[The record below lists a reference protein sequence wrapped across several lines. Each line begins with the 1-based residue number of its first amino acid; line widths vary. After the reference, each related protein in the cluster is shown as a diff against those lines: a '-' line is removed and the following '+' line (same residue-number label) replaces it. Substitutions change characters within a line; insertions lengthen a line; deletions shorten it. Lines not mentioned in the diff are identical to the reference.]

1 MGTTPEKVVTMYLD
15 EKFKSATVE
24 GELLAKCENLKTLS
38 CASCGLTTLA
48 GFPALAN
55 LKDLSLNDNRIAD
68 GLEALVGCKALSSLS
83 LANNKLANV
92 DDLKAVAEELTLSV
106 LELEANPLTENEDY
120 HEKVMTMMPTLNVL
134 DGRDEFGN
142 EIEDDDED
150 DDEDEDARARWSFE
164 RRSED
169 KLEALRER
177 LRKKIESSR
186 TARRAVETAETA
198 RDAKEWR
205 ERRNEAKR
213 EKKRKERANATLTE
227 ARRGEKRAKGVDG
240 EAKGG
245 MGAGGGGASDMAF
258 GRITTDDVALNSGRK
273 KKKESKEALLRKVQ
287 ARQKAIDDAG
297 GEEGGGKAVAEK
309 FAWEAALSRASGEK
323 VLDDPKL
330 LQKSIKREARAK
342 KKSREKWEE
351 RTAKVKEQ
359 MDAAQTK
366 RKSNIKARKDGKMER
381 KMDKASNKRNRPG
394 FEGRSDGFINK

>member
-1 MGTTPEKVVTMYLD
+1 MYLD

-150 DDEDEDARARWSFE
+150 DDEDEDDEDDEDEDEDDDEDDEDADEDEDEDESEEEEEEEEEEMGLADLYGDKPLEDDDDDDDAFVE
-164 RRSED
+164 DEDPESED
-169 KLEALRER
+169 IDEE
-177 LRKKIESSR
+177 ES
-186 TARRAVETAETA
+186 
-198 RDAKEWR
+198 
-205 ERRNEAKR
+205 
-213 EKKRKERANATLTE
+213 
-227 ARRGEKRAKGVDG
+227 
-240 EAKGG
+240 
-245 MGAGGGGASDMAF
+245 
-258 GRITTDDVALNSGRK
+258 DDD
-273 KKKESKEALLRKVQ
+273 E
-287 ARQKAIDDAG
+287 D
-297 GEEGGGKAVAEK
+297 
-309 FAWEAALSRASGEK
+309 EAA
-323 VLDDPKL
+323 
-330 LQKSIKREARAK
+330 AK
-342 KKSREKWEE
+342 KPK
-351 RTAKVKEQ
+351 
-359 MDAAQTK
+359 
-366 RKSNIKARKDGKMER
+366 I
-381 KMDKASNKRNRPG
+381 
-394 FEGRSDGFINK
+394 

>member
-142 EIEDDDED
+142 EIEDDDDD
-150 DDEDEDARARWSFE
+150 DDEDEDDEDDEDEDEDDDEDDEDADEDEDEDEDEEEEEEEEMGLADLYGDKPLEDDDDDDDAFVE
-164 RRSED
+164 DEDPESED
-169 KLEALRER
+169 IDEE
-177 LRKKIESSR
+177 ES
-186 TARRAVETAETA
+186 
-198 RDAKEWR
+198 
-205 ERRNEAKR
+205 
-213 EKKRKERANATLTE
+213 
-227 ARRGEKRAKGVDG
+227 
-240 EAKGG
+240 
-245 MGAGGGGASDMAF
+245 
-258 GRITTDDVALNSGRK
+258 DDD
-273 KKKESKEALLRKVQ
+273 E
-287 ARQKAIDDAG
+287 D
-297 GEEGGGKAVAEK
+297 
-309 FAWEAALSRASGEK
+309 EAA
-323 VLDDPKL
+323 
-330 LQKSIKREARAK
+330 AK
-342 KKSREKWEE
+342 KPK
-351 RTAKVKEQ
+351 
-359 MDAAQTK
+359 
-366 RKSNIKARKDGKMER
+366 I
-381 KMDKASNKRNRPG
+381 
-394 FEGRSDGFINK
+394 

>member
-150 DDEDEDARARWSFE
+150 DDDEDDEDEDEDDDEDDEDADEDEDESEEEEEEEEEEMGLADLYGDKPLEDDDDDDDAFVE
-164 RRSED
+164 DEDPESED
-169 KLEALRER
+169 IDEE
-177 LRKKIESSR
+177 ES
-186 TARRAVETAETA
+186 
-198 RDAKEWR
+198 
-205 ERRNEAKR
+205 
-213 EKKRKERANATLTE
+213 
-227 ARRGEKRAKGVDG
+227 
-240 EAKGG
+240 
-245 MGAGGGGASDMAF
+245 
-258 GRITTDDVALNSGRK
+258 DDD
-273 KKKESKEALLRKVQ
+273 E
-287 ARQKAIDDAG
+287 D
-297 GEEGGGKAVAEK
+297 
-309 FAWEAALSRASGEK
+309 EAA
-323 VLDDPKL
+323 
-330 LQKSIKREARAK
+330 AK
-342 KKSREKWEE
+342 KPK
-351 RTAKVKEQ
+351 
-359 MDAAQTK
+359 
-366 RKSNIKARKDGKMER
+366 I
-381 KMDKASNKRNRPG
+381 
-394 FEGRSDGFINK
+394 

>member
-150 DDEDEDARARWSFE
+150 EDEDEDDEDDEDEDEDDDEDDEDADEDEDESEEEEEEEEMGLADLYGDKPLEDDDDDDDAFVE
-164 RRSED
+164 DEDPESED
-169 KLEALRER
+169 IDEE
-177 LRKKIESSR
+177 ES
-186 TARRAVETAETA
+186 
-198 RDAKEWR
+198 
-205 ERRNEAKR
+205 
-213 EKKRKERANATLTE
+213 
-227 ARRGEKRAKGVDG
+227 
-240 EAKGG
+240 
-245 MGAGGGGASDMAF
+245 
-258 GRITTDDVALNSGRK
+258 DD
-273 KKKESKEALLRKVQ
+273 
-287 ARQKAIDDAG
+287 DDD
-297 GEEGGGKAVAEK
+297 
-309 FAWEAALSRASGEK
+309 EAA
-323 VLDDPKL
+323 
-330 LQKSIKREARAK
+330 AK
-342 KKSREKWEE
+342 KPK
-351 RTAKVKEQ
+351 
-359 MDAAQTK
+359 
-366 RKSNIKARKDGKMER
+366 I
-381 KMDKASNKRNRPG
+381 
-394 FEGRSDGFINK
+394 

>member
-150 DDEDEDARARWSFE
+150 DDEDEDDEDDEDEDEDDDEDDEDEDESEEEEEEEEEEMGLADLYGDKPLEDDDDDDDAFVE
-164 RRSED
+164 DEDPESED
-169 KLEALRER
+169 IDEE
-177 LRKKIESSR
+177 ES
-186 TARRAVETAETA
+186 
-198 RDAKEWR
+198 
-205 ERRNEAKR
+205 
-213 EKKRKERANATLTE
+213 
-227 ARRGEKRAKGVDG
+227 
-240 EAKGG
+240 
-245 MGAGGGGASDMAF
+245 
-258 GRITTDDVALNSGRK
+258 DDD
-273 KKKESKEALLRKVQ
+273 E
-287 ARQKAIDDAG
+287 D
-297 GEEGGGKAVAEK
+297 
-309 FAWEAALSRASGEK
+309 EAA
-323 VLDDPKL
+323 
-330 LQKSIKREARAK
+330 AK
-342 KKSREKWEE
+342 KPK
-351 RTAKVKEQ
+351 
-359 MDAAQTK
+359 
-366 RKSNIKARKDGKMER
+366 I
-381 KMDKASNKRNRPG
+381 
-394 FEGRSDGFINK
+394 

>member
-150 DDEDEDARARWSFE
+150 DDEDEDDEDDEDEDEDDDEDDEDADE
-164 RRSED
+164 DEDESE
-169 KLEALRER
+169 EE
-177 LRKKIESSR
+177 E
-186 TARRAVETAETA
+186 EE
-198 RDAKEWR
+198 E
-205 ERRNEAKR
+205 EE
-213 EKKRKERANATLTE
+213 E
-227 ARRGEKRAKGVDG
+227 
-240 EAKGG
+240 
-245 MGAGGGGASDMAF
+245 MA
-258 GRITTDDVALNSGRK
+258 
-273 KKKESKEALLRKVQ
+273 
-287 ARQKAIDDAG
+287 
-297 GEEGGGKAVAEK
+297 
-309 FAWEAALSRASGEK
+309 
-323 VLDDPKL
+323 
-330 LQKSIKREARAK
+330 
-342 KKSREKWEE
+342 
-351 RTAKVKEQ
+351 
-359 MDAAQTK
+359 
-366 RKSNIKARKDGKMER
+366 
-381 KMDKASNKRNRPG
+381 
-394 FEGRSDGFINK
+394 

>member
-142 EIEDDDED
+142 EIEDDDDD
-150 DDEDEDARARWSFE
+150 DDEDEDDEDDEDEDEDDDEDDEDADEDEDESEEEEEEEEMGLADLYGDKPLEDDDDDDDAFVE
-164 RRSED
+164 DEDPESED
-169 KLEALRER
+169 IDEE
-177 LRKKIESSR
+177 ES
-186 TARRAVETAETA
+186 
-198 RDAKEWR
+198 
-205 ERRNEAKR
+205 
-213 EKKRKERANATLTE
+213 
-227 ARRGEKRAKGVDG
+227 
-240 EAKGG
+240 
-245 MGAGGGGASDMAF
+245 
-258 GRITTDDVALNSGRK
+258 DDD
-273 KKKESKEALLRKVQ
+273 E
-287 ARQKAIDDAG
+287 D
-297 GEEGGGKAVAEK
+297 
-309 FAWEAALSRASGEK
+309 EAA
-323 VLDDPKL
+323 
-330 LQKSIKREARAK
+330 AK
-342 KKSREKWEE
+342 KPK
-351 RTAKVKEQ
+351 
-359 MDAAQTK
+359 
-366 RKSNIKARKDGKMER
+366 I
-381 KMDKASNKRNRPG
+381 
-394 FEGRSDGFINK
+394 

>member
-150 DDEDEDARARWSFE
+150 DDEDEDDEDDEDEDEDDDEDADEDEDESEEEEEEEEMGLADLYGDKPLEDDDDDDDAFVE
-164 RRSED
+164 DEDPESED
-169 KLEALRER
+169 IDEE
-177 LRKKIESSR
+177 ES
-186 TARRAVETAETA
+186 
-198 RDAKEWR
+198 
-205 ERRNEAKR
+205 
-213 EKKRKERANATLTE
+213 
-227 ARRGEKRAKGVDG
+227 
-240 EAKGG
+240 
-245 MGAGGGGASDMAF
+245 
-258 GRITTDDVALNSGRK
+258 DDD
-273 KKKESKEALLRKVQ
+273 E
-287 ARQKAIDDAG
+287 D
-297 GEEGGGKAVAEK
+297 
-309 FAWEAALSRASGEK
+309 EAA
-323 VLDDPKL
+323 
-330 LQKSIKREARAK
+330 AK
-342 KKSREKWEE
+342 KPK
-351 RTAKVKEQ
+351 
-359 MDAAQTK
+359 
-366 RKSNIKARKDGKMER
+366 I
-381 KMDKASNKRNRPG
+381 
-394 FEGRSDGFINK
+394 

>member
-150 DDEDEDARARWSFE
+150 DDEDEDDEDDEDEDEDDEEDDEDEDESEEEEEEEEEEMGLADLYGDKPLEDDDDDDDAFVE
-164 RRSED
+164 DEDPESED
-169 KLEALRER
+169 IDEE
-177 LRKKIESSR
+177 ES
-186 TARRAVETAETA
+186 
-198 RDAKEWR
+198 
-205 ERRNEAKR
+205 
-213 EKKRKERANATLTE
+213 
-227 ARRGEKRAKGVDG
+227 
-240 EAKGG
+240 
-245 MGAGGGGASDMAF
+245 
-258 GRITTDDVALNSGRK
+258 DDD
-273 KKKESKEALLRKVQ
+273 E
-287 ARQKAIDDAG
+287 D
-297 GEEGGGKAVAEK
+297 
-309 FAWEAALSRASGEK
+309 EAA
-323 VLDDPKL
+323 
-330 LQKSIKREARAK
+330 AK
-342 KKSREKWEE
+342 KPK
-351 RTAKVKEQ
+351 
-359 MDAAQTK
+359 
-366 RKSNIKARKDGKMER
+366 I
-381 KMDKASNKRNRPG
+381 
-394 FEGRSDGFINK
+394 

>member
-150 DDEDEDARARWSFE
+150 DDEDEDDEDDEDEDDDEDDEDADEDEDESEEEEEEEEEEMGLADLYGDKPLEDDDDDDDAFVE
-164 RRSED
+164 DEDPESED
-169 KLEALRER
+169 IDEE
-177 LRKKIESSR
+177 ES
-186 TARRAVETAETA
+186 
-198 RDAKEWR
+198 
-205 ERRNEAKR
+205 
-213 EKKRKERANATLTE
+213 
-227 ARRGEKRAKGVDG
+227 
-240 EAKGG
+240 
-245 MGAGGGGASDMAF
+245 
-258 GRITTDDVALNSGRK
+258 DDD
-273 KKKESKEALLRKVQ
+273 E
-287 ARQKAIDDAG
+287 D
-297 GEEGGGKAVAEK
+297 
-309 FAWEAALSRASGEK
+309 EAA
-323 VLDDPKL
+323 
-330 LQKSIKREARAK
+330 AK
-342 KKSREKWEE
+342 KPK
-351 RTAKVKEQ
+351 
-359 MDAAQTK
+359 
-366 RKSNIKARKDGKMER
+366 I
-381 KMDKASNKRNRPG
+381 
-394 FEGRSDGFINK
+394 

>member
-150 DDEDEDARARWSFE
+150 DDEDEDDEDDEDEDEDDDEDDEDEDEDDDESEEEEEEEEEEMGLADLYGDKPLEDDDDDDDAFVE
-164 RRSED
+164 DEDPESED
-169 KLEALRER
+169 IDEE
-177 LRKKIESSR
+177 ES
-186 TARRAVETAETA
+186 
-198 RDAKEWR
+198 
-205 ERRNEAKR
+205 
-213 EKKRKERANATLTE
+213 
-227 ARRGEKRAKGVDG
+227 
-240 EAKGG
+240 
-245 MGAGGGGASDMAF
+245 
-258 GRITTDDVALNSGRK
+258 DDD
-273 KKKESKEALLRKVQ
+273 E
-287 ARQKAIDDAG
+287 D
-297 GEEGGGKAVAEK
+297 
-309 FAWEAALSRASGEK
+309 EAA
-323 VLDDPKL
+323 
-330 LQKSIKREARAK
+330 AK
-342 KKSREKWEE
+342 KPK
-351 RTAKVKEQ
+351 
-359 MDAAQTK
+359 
-366 RKSNIKARKDGKMER
+366 I
-381 KMDKASNKRNRPG
+381 
-394 FEGRSDGFINK
+394 

>member
-150 DDEDEDARARWSFE
+150 DDETKTTTKTKTNDEDDDEDDEDEDESEEEEEEEEMGLADLYGDKPLEDDDDDDDAFVE
-164 RRSED
+164 DEDPESED
-169 KLEALRER
+169 IDEE
-177 LRKKIESSR
+177 ES
-186 TARRAVETAETA
+186 
-198 RDAKEWR
+198 
-205 ERRNEAKR
+205 
-213 EKKRKERANATLTE
+213 
-227 ARRGEKRAKGVDG
+227 
-240 EAKGG
+240 
-245 MGAGGGGASDMAF
+245 
-258 GRITTDDVALNSGRK
+258 DD
-273 KKKESKEALLRKVQ
+273 
-287 ARQKAIDDAG
+287 DDD
-297 GEEGGGKAVAEK
+297 
-309 FAWEAALSRASGEK
+309 EAA
-323 VLDDPKL
+323 
-330 LQKSIKREARAK
+330 AK
-342 KKSREKWEE
+342 KPK
-351 RTAKVKEQ
+351 
-359 MDAAQTK
+359 
-366 RKSNIKARKDGKMER
+366 I
-381 KMDKASNKRNRPG
+381 
-394 FEGRSDGFINK
+394 

>member
-150 DDEDEDARARWSFE
+150 DDEDEDDEDDEDEDEDDEEDDEDEDDAE
-164 RRSED
+164 DDDDEDEDEDESED
-169 KLEALRER
+169 EDEDEAMGFADLYGDKPLE
-177 LRKKIESSR
+177 
-186 TARRAVETAETA
+186 
-198 RDAKEWR
+198 
-205 ERRNEAKR
+205 
-213 EKKRKERANATLTE
+213 
-227 ARRGEKRAKGVDG
+227 
-240 EAKGG
+240 
-245 MGAGGGGASDMAF
+245 
-258 GRITTDDVALNSGRK
+258 DDDDD
-273 KKKESKEALLRKVQ
+273 
-287 ARQKAIDDAG
+287 DDAFVEDEDPESEDID
-297 GEEGGGKAVAEK
+297 EEESDDDED
-309 FAWEAALSRASGEK
+309 EAA
-323 VLDDPKL
+323 
-330 LQKSIKREARAK
+330 AK
-342 KKSREKWEE
+342 KPK
-351 RTAKVKEQ
+351 
-359 MDAAQTK
+359 
-366 RKSNIKARKDGKMER
+366 I
-381 KMDKASNKRNRPG
+381 
-394 FEGRSDGFINK
+394 

>member
-1 MGTTPEKVVTMYLD
+1 MYLD

-150 DDEDEDARARWSFE
+150 DDEDEDDEDDEDEDEDDDEDDEDADEDEDESEEEEEEEEMGLADLYGDKPLEDDDDDDAFVE
-164 RRSED
+164 DEDPESED
-169 KLEALRER
+169 IDEE
-177 LRKKIESSR
+177 ES
-186 TARRAVETAETA
+186 
-198 RDAKEWR
+198 
-205 ERRNEAKR
+205 
-213 EKKRKERANATLTE
+213 
-227 ARRGEKRAKGVDG
+227 
-240 EAKGG
+240 
-245 MGAGGGGASDMAF
+245 
-258 GRITTDDVALNSGRK
+258 DDD
-273 KKKESKEALLRKVQ
+273 E
-287 ARQKAIDDAG
+287 D
-297 GEEGGGKAVAEK
+297 
-309 FAWEAALSRASGEK
+309 EAA
-323 VLDDPKL
+323 
-330 LQKSIKREARAK
+330 AK
-342 KKSREKWEE
+342 KPK
-351 RTAKVKEQ
+351 
-359 MDAAQTK
+359 
-366 RKSNIKARKDGKMER
+366 I
-381 KMDKASNKRNRPG
+381 
-394 FEGRSDGFINK
+394 

>member
-150 DDEDEDARARWSFE
+150 DDEDEDDEDDEDEDDDEDDEDEDEDDDEDESEEEEEEEEMGLADLYGDKPLEDDDDDDDAFVE
-164 RRSED
+164 DEDPESED
-169 KLEALRER
+169 IDEE
-177 LRKKIESSR
+177 ES
-186 TARRAVETAETA
+186 
-198 RDAKEWR
+198 
-205 ERRNEAKR
+205 
-213 EKKRKERANATLTE
+213 
-227 ARRGEKRAKGVDG
+227 
-240 EAKGG
+240 
-245 MGAGGGGASDMAF
+245 
-258 GRITTDDVALNSGRK
+258 DDD
-273 KKKESKEALLRKVQ
+273 E
-287 ARQKAIDDAG
+287 D
-297 GEEGGGKAVAEK
+297 
-309 FAWEAALSRASGEK
+309 EAA
-323 VLDDPKL
+323 
-330 LQKSIKREARAK
+330 AK
-342 KKSREKWEE
+342 KPK
-351 RTAKVKEQ
+351 
-359 MDAAQTK
+359 
-366 RKSNIKARKDGKMER
+366 I
-381 KMDKASNKRNRPG
+381 
-394 FEGRSDGFINK
+394 

>member
-150 DDEDEDARARWSFE
+150 DDEDEDDEDDEDEDEDEDESEEEEEEEEEEMGLADLYGDKPLEDDDDDDDAFVE
-164 RRSED
+164 DEDPESED
-169 KLEALRER
+169 IDEE
-177 LRKKIESSR
+177 ES
-186 TARRAVETAETA
+186 
-198 RDAKEWR
+198 
-205 ERRNEAKR
+205 
-213 EKKRKERANATLTE
+213 
-227 ARRGEKRAKGVDG
+227 
-240 EAKGG
+240 
-245 MGAGGGGASDMAF
+245 
-258 GRITTDDVALNSGRK
+258 DDD
-273 KKKESKEALLRKVQ
+273 E
-287 ARQKAIDDAG
+287 D
-297 GEEGGGKAVAEK
+297 
-309 FAWEAALSRASGEK
+309 EAA
-323 VLDDPKL
+323 
-330 LQKSIKREARAK
+330 AK
-342 KKSREKWEE
+342 KPK
-351 RTAKVKEQ
+351 
-359 MDAAQTK
+359 
-366 RKSNIKARKDGKMER
+366 I
-381 KMDKASNKRNRPG
+381 
-394 FEGRSDGFINK
+394 

>member
-150 DDEDEDARARWSFE
+150 DDEDEDEDDEDEDEDDDEDDEDADEDEDEDESEEEEEEEEMGLADLYGDKPLEDDDDDDDAFVE
-164 RRSED
+164 DEDPESED
-169 KLEALRER
+169 IDEE
-177 LRKKIESSR
+177 ES
-186 TARRAVETAETA
+186 
-198 RDAKEWR
+198 
-205 ERRNEAKR
+205 
-213 EKKRKERANATLTE
+213 
-227 ARRGEKRAKGVDG
+227 
-240 EAKGG
+240 
-245 MGAGGGGASDMAF
+245 
-258 GRITTDDVALNSGRK
+258 DDD
-273 KKKESKEALLRKVQ
+273 E
-287 ARQKAIDDAG
+287 D
-297 GEEGGGKAVAEK
+297 
-309 FAWEAALSRASGEK
+309 EAA
-323 VLDDPKL
+323 
-330 LQKSIKREARAK
+330 AK
-342 KKSREKWEE
+342 KPK
-351 RTAKVKEQ
+351 
-359 MDAAQTK
+359 
-366 RKSNIKARKDGKMER
+366 I
-381 KMDKASNKRNRPG
+381 
-394 FEGRSDGFINK
+394 

>member
-142 EIEDDDED
+142 EIEADDEDDAADDEDDEAEDED
-150 DDEDEDARARWSFE
+150 DDEDDEDADEDEDEDESEEEEEEEEMGLADLYGDKPLEDDDDDDDAFVE
-164 RRSED
+164 DEDPESED
-169 KLEALRER
+169 IDEE
-177 LRKKIESSR
+177 ES
-186 TARRAVETAETA
+186 
-198 RDAKEWR
+198 
-205 ERRNEAKR
+205 
-213 EKKRKERANATLTE
+213 
-227 ARRGEKRAKGVDG
+227 
-240 EAKGG
+240 
-245 MGAGGGGASDMAF
+245 
-258 GRITTDDVALNSGRK
+258 DDD
-273 KKKESKEALLRKVQ
+273 E
-287 ARQKAIDDAG
+287 D
-297 GEEGGGKAVAEK
+297 
-309 FAWEAALSRASGEK
+309 EAA
-323 VLDDPKL
+323 
-330 LQKSIKREARAK
+330 AK
-342 KKSREKWEE
+342 KPK
-351 RTAKVKEQ
+351 
-359 MDAAQTK
+359 
-366 RKSNIKARKDGKMER
+366 I
-381 KMDKASNKRNRPG
+381 
-394 FEGRSDGFINK
+394 

>member
-150 DDEDEDARARWSFE
+150 DDEDEDDEDDEDEDEDDDEDDEDADEDEDEDEDEEEEEEEEMGLADLYGDKPLEDDDDDDDAFVE
-164 RRSED
+164 DEDPESED
-169 KLEALRER
+169 IDEE
-177 LRKKIESSR
+177 ES
-186 TARRAVETAETA
+186 
-198 RDAKEWR
+198 
-205 ERRNEAKR
+205 
-213 EKKRKERANATLTE
+213 
-227 ARRGEKRAKGVDG
+227 
-240 EAKGG
+240 
-245 MGAGGGGASDMAF
+245 
-258 GRITTDDVALNSGRK
+258 DDD
-273 KKKESKEALLRKVQ
+273 E
-287 ARQKAIDDAG
+287 D
-297 GEEGGGKAVAEK
+297 
-309 FAWEAALSRASGEK
+309 EAA
-323 VLDDPKL
+323 
-330 LQKSIKREARAK
+330 AK
-342 KKSREKWEE
+342 KPK
-351 RTAKVKEQ
+351 
-359 MDAAQTK
+359 
-366 RKSNIKARKDGKMER
+366 I
-381 KMDKASNKRNRPG
+381 
-394 FEGRSDGFINK
+394 

>member
-1 MGTTPEKVVTMYLD
+1 MYLD

-150 DDEDEDARARWSFE
+150 DDEDEDDEDDEDEDEDDDEDDEDADEDEDEDEDEEEEEEEEMGLADLYGDKPLEDDDDDDDAFVE
-164 RRSED
+164 DEDPESED
-169 KLEALRER
+169 IDEE
-177 LRKKIESSR
+177 ES
-186 TARRAVETAETA
+186 
-198 RDAKEWR
+198 
-205 ERRNEAKR
+205 
-213 EKKRKERANATLTE
+213 
-227 ARRGEKRAKGVDG
+227 
-240 EAKGG
+240 
-245 MGAGGGGASDMAF
+245 
-258 GRITTDDVALNSGRK
+258 DDD
-273 KKKESKEALLRKVQ
+273 E
-287 ARQKAIDDAG
+287 D
-297 GEEGGGKAVAEK
+297 
-309 FAWEAALSRASGEK
+309 EAA
-323 VLDDPKL
+323 
-330 LQKSIKREARAK
+330 AK
-342 KKSREKWEE
+342 KPK
-351 RTAKVKEQ
+351 
-359 MDAAQTK
+359 
-366 RKSNIKARKDGKMER
+366 I
-381 KMDKASNKRNRPG
+381 
-394 FEGRSDGFINK
+394 

>member
-142 EIEDDDED
+142 EIEDDDDD
-150 DDEDEDARARWSFE
+150 DDEDEDDEDDEDEDEDDDEDDEDEDEDEDESEEEEEEEEMGLADLYGDKPLEDDDDDDDAFVE
-164 RRSED
+164 DEDPESED
-169 KLEALRER
+169 IDEE
-177 LRKKIESSR
+177 ES
-186 TARRAVETAETA
+186 
-198 RDAKEWR
+198 
-205 ERRNEAKR
+205 
-213 EKKRKERANATLTE
+213 
-227 ARRGEKRAKGVDG
+227 
-240 EAKGG
+240 
-245 MGAGGGGASDMAF
+245 
-258 GRITTDDVALNSGRK
+258 DDD
-273 KKKESKEALLRKVQ
+273 E
-287 ARQKAIDDAG
+287 D
-297 GEEGGGKAVAEK
+297 
-309 FAWEAALSRASGEK
+309 EAA
-323 VLDDPKL
+323 
-330 LQKSIKREARAK
+330 AK
-342 KKSREKWEE
+342 KPK
-351 RTAKVKEQ
+351 
-359 MDAAQTK
+359 
-366 RKSNIKARKDGKMER
+366 I
-381 KMDKASNKRNRPG
+381 
-394 FEGRSDGFINK
+394 

>member
-150 DDEDEDARARWSFE
+150 DDEDEDDEDDEDEDEDDDEDDEDEDEDESEEEEEEEEEEMGLADLYGDKPLEDDDDDDDAFIE
-164 RRSED
+164 DEDPESED
-169 KLEALRER
+169 IDEE
-177 LRKKIESSR
+177 ES
-186 TARRAVETAETA
+186 
-198 RDAKEWR
+198 
-205 ERRNEAKR
+205 
-213 EKKRKERANATLTE
+213 
-227 ARRGEKRAKGVDG
+227 
-240 EAKGG
+240 
-245 MGAGGGGASDMAF
+245 
-258 GRITTDDVALNSGRK
+258 DDD
-273 KKKESKEALLRKVQ
+273 E
-287 ARQKAIDDAG
+287 D
-297 GEEGGGKAVAEK
+297 
-309 FAWEAALSRASGEK
+309 EAA
-323 VLDDPKL
+323 
-330 LQKSIKREARAK
+330 AK
-342 KKSREKWEE
+342 KPK
-351 RTAKVKEQ
+351 
-359 MDAAQTK
+359 
-366 RKSNIKARKDGKMER
+366 I
-381 KMDKASNKRNRPG
+381 
-394 FEGRSDGFINK
+394 

>member
-150 DDEDEDARARWSFE
+150 DDEDEDDEDDEDEDEDDDEDDEDADEDEDESEEEEEEEEEEMGLADLYGDKPLEDDDDDDAAFVE
-164 RRSED
+164 DEDPESED
-169 KLEALRER
+169 IDEE
-177 LRKKIESSR
+177 ES
-186 TARRAVETAETA
+186 
-198 RDAKEWR
+198 
-205 ERRNEAKR
+205 
-213 EKKRKERANATLTE
+213 
-227 ARRGEKRAKGVDG
+227 
-240 EAKGG
+240 
-245 MGAGGGGASDMAF
+245 
-258 GRITTDDVALNSGRK
+258 DDD
-273 KKKESKEALLRKVQ
+273 E
-287 ARQKAIDDAG
+287 D
-297 GEEGGGKAVAEK
+297 
-309 FAWEAALSRASGEK
+309 EAA
-323 VLDDPKL
+323 
-330 LQKSIKREARAK
+330 AK
-342 KKSREKWEE
+342 KPK
-351 RTAKVKEQ
+351 
-359 MDAAQTK
+359 
-366 RKSNIKARKDGKMER
+366 I
-381 KMDKASNKRNRPG
+381 
-394 FEGRSDGFINK
+394 

>member
-150 DDEDEDARARWSFE
+150 DDEDEDDEDDEDEDEDDDEDDEDADEDEDEDESEEEEEEEEEEMGLADLYGDKPLEDDDDDDDAFVE
-164 RRSED
+164 DEDPESED
-169 KLEALRER
+169 IDEE
-177 LRKKIESSR
+177 ES
-186 TARRAVETAETA
+186 
-198 RDAKEWR
+198 
-205 ERRNEAKR
+205 
-213 EKKRKERANATLTE
+213 
-227 ARRGEKRAKGVDG
+227 
-240 EAKGG
+240 
-245 MGAGGGGASDMAF
+245 
-258 GRITTDDVALNSGRK
+258 DDD
-273 KKKESKEALLRKVQ
+273 E
-287 ARQKAIDDAG
+287 D
-297 GEEGGGKAVAEK
+297 
-309 FAWEAALSRASGEK
+309 EAA
-323 VLDDPKL
+323 
-330 LQKSIKREARAK
+330 AK
-342 KKSREKWEE
+342 KPK
-351 RTAKVKEQ
+351 
-359 MDAAQTK
+359 
-366 RKSNIKARKDGKMER
+366 I
-381 KMDKASNKRNRPG
+381 
-394 FEGRSDGFINK
+394 

>member
-1 MGTTPEKVVTMYLD
+1 MYLD

-150 DDEDEDARARWSFE
+150 DDEDEDDEDDEDEDEDDDEDDEDADEDEDESEEEEEEEEMGLADLYGDKPLEDDDDDDDAFVE
-164 RRSED
+164 DEDPESED
-169 KLEALRER
+169 IDEE
-177 LRKKIESSR
+177 ES
-186 TARRAVETAETA
+186 
-198 RDAKEWR
+198 
-205 ERRNEAKR
+205 
-213 EKKRKERANATLTE
+213 
-227 ARRGEKRAKGVDG
+227 
-240 EAKGG
+240 
-245 MGAGGGGASDMAF
+245 
-258 GRITTDDVALNSGRK
+258 DDD
-273 KKKESKEALLRKVQ
+273 E
-287 ARQKAIDDAG
+287 D
-297 GEEGGGKAVAEK
+297 
-309 FAWEAALSRASGEK
+309 EAA
-323 VLDDPKL
+323 
-330 LQKSIKREARAK
+330 AK
-342 KKSREKWEE
+342 KPK
-351 RTAKVKEQ
+351 
-359 MDAAQTK
+359 
-366 RKSNIKARKDGKMER
+366 I
-381 KMDKASNKRNRPG
+381 
-394 FEGRSDGFINK
+394 

>member
-68 GLEALVGCKALSSLS
+68 GLEALVRCKALSSLS

-150 DDEDEDARARWSFE
+150 DDEDEDDEDDEDEDEDDDEDDEDEDEDEDESEEEEEEEEEEMGLADLYGDKPLEDDDDDDDAFVE
-164 RRSED
+164 DEDPESED
-169 KLEALRER
+169 IDEE
-177 LRKKIESSR
+177 ES
-186 TARRAVETAETA
+186 
-198 RDAKEWR
+198 
-205 ERRNEAKR
+205 
-213 EKKRKERANATLTE
+213 
-227 ARRGEKRAKGVDG
+227 
-240 EAKGG
+240 
-245 MGAGGGGASDMAF
+245 
-258 GRITTDDVALNSGRK
+258 DDD
-273 KKKESKEALLRKVQ
+273 E
-287 ARQKAIDDAG
+287 D
-297 GEEGGGKAVAEK
+297 
-309 FAWEAALSRASGEK
+309 EAA
-323 VLDDPKL
+323 
-330 LQKSIKREARAK
+330 AK
-342 KKSREKWEE
+342 KPK
-351 RTAKVKEQ
+351 
-359 MDAAQTK
+359 
-366 RKSNIKARKDGKMER
+366 I
-381 KMDKASNKRNRPG
+381 
-394 FEGRSDGFINK
+394 

>member
-1 MGTTPEKVVTMYLD
+1 MYLD

-150 DDEDEDARARWSFE
+150 DDEDEDDDDDEDEDEDDDEDDEDADEDEDEDESEEEEEEEEMGLADLYGDKPLEDDDDDDDAFVE
-164 RRSED
+164 DEDPESED
-169 KLEALRER
+169 IDEE
-177 LRKKIESSR
+177 ES
-186 TARRAVETAETA
+186 
-198 RDAKEWR
+198 
-205 ERRNEAKR
+205 
-213 EKKRKERANATLTE
+213 
-227 ARRGEKRAKGVDG
+227 
-240 EAKGG
+240 
-245 MGAGGGGASDMAF
+245 
-258 GRITTDDVALNSGRK
+258 DDD
-273 KKKESKEALLRKVQ
+273 E
-287 ARQKAIDDAG
+287 D
-297 GEEGGGKAVAEK
+297 
-309 FAWEAALSRASGEK
+309 EAA
-323 VLDDPKL
+323 
-330 LQKSIKREARAK
+330 AK
-342 KKSREKWEE
+342 KPK
-351 RTAKVKEQ
+351 
-359 MDAAQTK
+359 
-366 RKSNIKARKDGKMER
+366 I
-381 KMDKASNKRNRPG
+381 
-394 FEGRSDGFINK
+394 

>member
-150 DDEDEDARARWSFE
+150 DDEDEDDEDDEDEDEDDEEDDEDEDADEDEDESEEEEEEEEEEMGLADLYGDKPLEDDDDDDDAFVE
-164 RRSED
+164 DEDPESED
-169 KLEALRER
+169 IDEE
-177 LRKKIESSR
+177 ES
-186 TARRAVETAETA
+186 
-198 RDAKEWR
+198 
-205 ERRNEAKR
+205 
-213 EKKRKERANATLTE
+213 
-227 ARRGEKRAKGVDG
+227 
-240 EAKGG
+240 
-245 MGAGGGGASDMAF
+245 
-258 GRITTDDVALNSGRK
+258 DDD
-273 KKKESKEALLRKVQ
+273 E
-287 ARQKAIDDAG
+287 D
-297 GEEGGGKAVAEK
+297 
-309 FAWEAALSRASGEK
+309 EAA
-323 VLDDPKL
+323 
-330 LQKSIKREARAK
+330 AK
-342 KKSREKWEE
+342 KPK
-351 RTAKVKEQ
+351 
-359 MDAAQTK
+359 
-366 RKSNIKARKDGKMER
+366 I
-381 KMDKASNKRNRPG
+381 
-394 FEGRSDGFINK
+394 

>member
-1 MGTTPEKVVTMYLD
+1 MGTTPGKVVTMYLD

-150 DDEDEDARARWSFE
+150 DDEDEDDEDDEDEDEDDDEDDEDEDEDESEEEEEEEEEEMGLADLYGDKPLEDDDDDDDAFVE
-164 RRSED
+164 DEDPESED
-169 KLEALRER
+169 IDEE
-177 LRKKIESSR
+177 ES
-186 TARRAVETAETA
+186 
-198 RDAKEWR
+198 
-205 ERRNEAKR
+205 
-213 EKKRKERANATLTE
+213 
-227 ARRGEKRAKGVDG
+227 
-240 EAKGG
+240 
-245 MGAGGGGASDMAF
+245 
-258 GRITTDDVALNSGRK
+258 DDD
-273 KKKESKEALLRKVQ
+273 E
-287 ARQKAIDDAG
+287 D
-297 GEEGGGKAVAEK
+297 
-309 FAWEAALSRASGEK
+309 EAA
-323 VLDDPKL
+323 
-330 LQKSIKREARAK
+330 AK
-342 KKSREKWEE
+342 KPK
-351 RTAKVKEQ
+351 
-359 MDAAQTK
+359 
-366 RKSNIKARKDGKMER
+366 I
-381 KMDKASNKRNRPG
+381 
-394 FEGRSDGFINK
+394 

>member
-1 MGTTPEKVVTMYLD
+1 MYLD

-150 DDEDEDARARWSFE
+150 DDEDEDDEDDEDEDEDDDEDDEDEDEDESEEEEEEEEEEMGLADLYGDKPLEDDDDDDDAFVE
-164 RRSED
+164 DEDPESED
-169 KLEALRER
+169 IDEE
-177 LRKKIESSR
+177 ES
-186 TARRAVETAETA
+186 
-198 RDAKEWR
+198 
-205 ERRNEAKR
+205 
-213 EKKRKERANATLTE
+213 
-227 ARRGEKRAKGVDG
+227 
-240 EAKGG
+240 
-245 MGAGGGGASDMAF
+245 
-258 GRITTDDVALNSGRK
+258 DDD
-273 KKKESKEALLRKVQ
+273 E
-287 ARQKAIDDAG
+287 D
-297 GEEGGGKAVAEK
+297 
-309 FAWEAALSRASGEK
+309 EAA
-323 VLDDPKL
+323 
-330 LQKSIKREARAK
+330 AK
-342 KKSREKWEE
+342 KPK
-351 RTAKVKEQ
+351 
-359 MDAAQTK
+359 
-366 RKSNIKARKDGKMER
+366 I
-381 KMDKASNKRNRPG
+381 
-394 FEGRSDGFINK
+394 

>member
-150 DDEDEDARARWSFE
+150 DDEDEDDEDDEDDDEDEDDEDEDEDEDESEEEEEEEEEEMGLADLYGDKPLEDEDDDDDAFVE
-164 RRSED
+164 DEDPESED
-169 KLEALRER
+169 IDEE
-177 LRKKIESSR
+177 ES
-186 TARRAVETAETA
+186 
-198 RDAKEWR
+198 
-205 ERRNEAKR
+205 
-213 EKKRKERANATLTE
+213 
-227 ARRGEKRAKGVDG
+227 
-240 EAKGG
+240 
-245 MGAGGGGASDMAF
+245 
-258 GRITTDDVALNSGRK
+258 DDD
-273 KKKESKEALLRKVQ
+273 E
-287 ARQKAIDDAG
+287 D
-297 GEEGGGKAVAEK
+297 
-309 FAWEAALSRASGEK
+309 EAA
-323 VLDDPKL
+323 
-330 LQKSIKREARAK
+330 AK
-342 KKSREKWEE
+342 KPK
-351 RTAKVKEQ
+351 
-359 MDAAQTK
+359 
-366 RKSNIKARKDGKMER
+366 I
-381 KMDKASNKRNRPG
+381 
-394 FEGRSDGFINK
+394 

>member
-150 DDEDEDARARWSFE
+150 DDEDEDDEDDEDEDDDEDDEDADEDEDEDESEEEEEEEEEEMGLADLYGDKPLEDDDDDDDAFVE
-164 RRSED
+164 DEDPESED
-169 KLEALRER
+169 IDEE
-177 LRKKIESSR
+177 ES
-186 TARRAVETAETA
+186 
-198 RDAKEWR
+198 
-205 ERRNEAKR
+205 
-213 EKKRKERANATLTE
+213 
-227 ARRGEKRAKGVDG
+227 
-240 EAKGG
+240 
-245 MGAGGGGASDMAF
+245 
-258 GRITTDDVALNSGRK
+258 DDD
-273 KKKESKEALLRKVQ
+273 E
-287 ARQKAIDDAG
+287 D
-297 GEEGGGKAVAEK
+297 
-309 FAWEAALSRASGEK
+309 EAA
-323 VLDDPKL
+323 
-330 LQKSIKREARAK
+330 AK
-342 KKSREKWEE
+342 KPK
-351 RTAKVKEQ
+351 
-359 MDAAQTK
+359 
-366 RKSNIKARKDGKMER
+366 I
-381 KMDKASNKRNRPG
+381 
-394 FEGRSDGFINK
+394 